1 MPQLNHLIAY
11 KGAVTLE
18 KAQWD
23 NIAGMTVVFSLEQRP
38 HELTTANPF
47 KKFTKMRKDKVGTR
61 FSVIMVL
68 AEDDSVIVYDDEMML
83 KGWTDGTNGWKVTF
97 WINSTDGASSL
108 HPFMDFEKG
117 QLFGLAAVEL
127 DDDNE
132 AINQDKRDKVT
143 TPRKKGGNLSN
154 YAALLCRT
162 PEFWQWMQ
170 EERGQDSLIG
180 ATEDESQDITKVWM
194 CEQLGIQ
201 SRSQLDADDQA
212 VKMFHGLIREPYS
225 KWYHAHYG

>member
-1 MPQLNHLIAY
+1 MPQLDQLIAY

-132 AINQDKRDKVT
+132 AINQDKREKLE

-154 YAALLCRT
+154 YAAMLCRT
-162 PEFWQWMQ
+162 DEFHHWLDNQHGKQ
-170 EERGQDSLIG
+170 VHGTDTADLVSKE
-180 ATEDESQDITKVWM
+180 WM
-194 CEQLGIQ
+194 CGELNIE
-201 SRSQLDADDQA
+201 SRSELDSNEQA
-212 VKMFHGLIREPYS
+212 ALAFHRYIREPYS

>member
-1 MPQLNHLIAY
+1 MPQLEQLIAY
-11 KGAVTLE
+11 RGVVTLE

-47 KKFTKMRKDKVGTR
+47 KKFTKMRKGRVGTR

-97 WINSTDGASSL
+97 WINAADGDNAL
-108 HPFMDFEKG
+108 HPFMEYDKG
-117 QLFGLAAVEL
+117 QMFGLAAVEL

-132 AINQDKRDKVT
+132 VINQEKREKLEK
-143 TPRKKGGNLSN
+143 PRKRGGNLSN

-162 PEFWQWMQ
+162 PEFHQWLKQTNRAPMGSDPEQSAKQWMCATLNIKSRAELDT
-170 EERGQDSLIG
+170 EED
-180 ATEDESQDITKVWM
+180 V
-194 CEQLGIQ
+194 
-201 SRSQLDADDQA
+201 ADG
-212 VKMFHGLIREPYS
+212 FHNLIREPYS
-225 KWYHAHYG
+225 KWYHDNHG